1 MTVQEW
7 YNKKRK
13 EYLRLHNEEWKF
25 LNWNNSLIQETCMRM
40 SFERQYI
47 GLVTPDEDVII
58 ANCIVIKDTI
68 EKYGGHNVQKIS
80 SIP

>member
-68 EKYGGHNVQKIS
+68 EKYGGHNV
-80 SIP
+80 